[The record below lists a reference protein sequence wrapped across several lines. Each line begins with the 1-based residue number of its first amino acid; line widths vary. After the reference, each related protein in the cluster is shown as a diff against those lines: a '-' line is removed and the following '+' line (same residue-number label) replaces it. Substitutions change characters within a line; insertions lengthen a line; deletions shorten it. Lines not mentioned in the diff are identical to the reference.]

1 MPLSCSSR
9 TVQESFSATN
19 AYDGDESTIGI
30 RTPYNHPGFQEQMA
44 ALRNESIA
52 LDAAEAKDVLLSKIQ
67 EQATQKG
74 DHALLKVCEAKN
86 SRELNKYNADIIRT
100 WAKSAGLK
108 GISRLGKAALIHK
121 VALFRD
127 LPDAK
132 ETVSLGQRF
141 MTDDCHP
148 GVHC

>member
-1 MPLSCSSR
+1 M
-9 TVQESFSATN
+9 ATN
-19 AYDGDESTIGI
+19 QPSASERLTTI
-30 RTPYNHPGFQEQMA
+30 QEQMA

-67 EQATQKG
+67 EKATQKG